1 MFINDTKILN
11 LIDYKKLITLLGI
24 IIYKIRD
31 KNYYF
36 DKWNFTFLLDF
47 KIFLK

>member
-11 LIDYKKLITLLGI
+11 LNLIVDYKKLITLLGL

-31 KNYYF
+31 
-36 DKWNFTFLLDF
+36 
-47 KIFLK
+47 